1 MTLAKARANASA
13 KAKHIF
19 NTGVNA
25 TYNCRNIFIVEA
37 TGVIHDDRHMAIV
50 IYL

>member
-19 NTGVNA
+19 NTGIN
-25 TYNCRNIFIVEA
+25 YNCTYDCWNIFIVQA
-37 TGVIHDDRHMAIV
+37 TGGIV
-50 IYL
+50 GPRYV